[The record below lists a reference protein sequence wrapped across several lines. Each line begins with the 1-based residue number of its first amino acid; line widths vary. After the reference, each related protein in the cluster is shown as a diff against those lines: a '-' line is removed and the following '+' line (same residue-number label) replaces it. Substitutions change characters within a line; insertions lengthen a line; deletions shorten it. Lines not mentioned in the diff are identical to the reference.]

1 MKNDNQSTLLSF
13 LIGAAAGVAAGLL
26 LAPYSGTESRKKIA
40 QSANDLAGKVGDQWG
55 DTAEKLSGYVDSA
68 VTAVTGAVNK
78 AEKSVSDVAA
88 NATNRPATTTPTTPG
103 SSQF

>member
-13 LIGAAAGVAAGLL
+13 LIGAAAGVAAGML
-26 LAPYSGTESRKKIA
+26 LAPYSGTESRKKIT
-40 QSANDLAGKVGDQWG
+40 QGANDLAGKVGTQWG

-78 AEKSVSDVAA
+78 VNQGKSTTAS
-88 NATNRPATTTPTTPG
+88 ATPTPGTTTTGTT
-103 SSQF
+103 QY

>member
-13 LIGAAAGVAAGLL
+13 LIGAAAGVAAGML

-40 QSANDLAGKVGDQWG
+40 QGANDLAGKVGTQWG

-78 AEKSVSDVAA
+78 VNPGKTTAS
-88 NATNRPATTTPTTPG
+88 TPTTTTPGGTGTT
-103 SSQF
+103 QY

>member
-13 LIGAAAGVAAGLL
+13 LIGAAAGVAAGML
-26 LAPYSGTESRKKIA
+26 LAPYSGTESRRKIA
-40 QSANDLAGKVGDQWG
+40 QGANDLAGKVGTQWG

-78 AEKSVSDVAA
+78 VNPGKTTAS
-88 NATNRPATTTPTTPG
+88 TGTTTTPGGTGTTG
-103 SSQF
+103 Y

>member
-13 LIGAAAGVAAGLL
+13 LIGAAAGVAAGML

-40 QSANDLAGKVGDQWG
+40 QGANDLAGKVGTQWG

-78 AEKSVSDVAA
+78 GGKS
-88 NATNRPATTTPTTPG
+88 NTGTTPTTASTTTPG
-103 SSQF
+103 GTGTTGY

>member
-1 MKNDNQSTLLSF
+1 MNNDNQSTLLSF
-13 LIGAAAGVAAGLL
+13 LIGAAAGVAAGML

-40 QSANDLAGKVGDQWG
+40 QSANDLAGKVGTQWG

-78 AEKSVSDVAA
+78 VNPSKSTAS
-88 NATNRPATTTPTTPG
+88 TGSTTTTPGGTGTT
-103 SSQF
+103 QY

>member
-13 LIGAAAGVAAGLL
+13 LIGAAAGVAAGML
-26 LAPYSGTESRKKIA
+26 LAPYSGTESRRKIA
-40 QSANDLAGKVGDQWG
+40 QGANDLAGKVGTQWG

-78 AEKSVSDVAA
+78 VNPGKSTTAS
-88 NATNRPATTTPTTPG
+88 TTPPATPGTTGTT
-103 SSQF
+103 QY

>member
-1 MKNDNQSTLLSF
+1 MNNDNQSTLLSF
-13 LIGAAAGVAAGLL
+13 LIGAAAGVAAGML

-40 QSANDLAGKVGDQWG
+40 QSANDLAGKVGTQWG

-78 AEKSVSDVAA
+78 VNPGKSTASTGT
-88 NATNRPATTTPTTPG
+88 TNTTNTPG
-103 SSQF
+103 GTGTTQY